1 MNLLRTTIL
10 SWFLVFG
17 TGIISAQDLQEG
29 STTSSA
35 EDYVKELKKSQF
47 LAAQGHADAQYS
59 LGVSYETGKGV
70 AEDATEAVKWYQLA
84 ADQGHADAQK
94 HLGFMHDAGKGVP
107 QDDAKAVEWYRL
119 AAEQGHVKAQN
130 NIGNMYYYGAGVFQ
144 DNVRA
149 YMWYDIATANG
160 NKRSAK
166 WRGETAEKMT
176 SADVSRAQ
184 NMAQE
189 CMNSDYKN
197 CGW

>member
-35 EDYVKELKKSQF
+35 EAYLKELKKSQF

-84 ADQGHADAQK
+84 ADQGHADAQYS
-94 HLGFMHDAGKGVP
+94 LGVSYETGKGVAE
-107 QDDAKAVEWYRL
+107 DNAEAVKWYQRAAGLREDHPRL
-119 AAEQGHVKAQN
+119 EPR
-130 NIGNMYYYGAGVFQ
+130 GAL
-144 DNVRA
+144 RP
-149 YMWYDIATANG
+149 
-160 NKRSAK
+160 
-166 WRGETAEKMT
+166 
-176 SADVSRAQ
+176 
-184 NMAQE
+184 
-189 CMNSDYKN
+189 
-197 CGW
+197 